1 MVDTETLGG
10 LKALYLKQLKER
22 LAALEQAM
30 LVIKLGQA
38 DAASYD
44 ALQYEVHRLNG
55 TGATYGFPGIS
66 STAER
71 LERHLGSPERVPTI
85 VVKLLSALMKAIGES
100 LSRSRAAAPAPGAAE
115 APPPQPRGLR
125 AASKPAVLVADDDPA
140 ILNLVQ
146 ELLSPFASVECAQSG
161 RAALDAM
168 ERRRFDL
175 VILDYEL
182 SDMSGL
188 DVLMQAGRMDSGI
201 HSPVMMLSAMSEP
214 DKVARLI
221 AAGAQNYL
229 VKPVSPGHLLERVSV
244 LLQRR
249 KKIVMVA
256 DDDPL
261 IREILRKRLTQRGHE
276 VVLANNGAQAL
287 ATARRLHPQA
297 IVLDRQ
303 MPRLDGLQF
312 LQELRRHDETRSIP
326 VIMLSAA
333 CSSDDI
339 YSGYRDGADVYI
351 AKPFVPDQVIDYCE
365 SFLKSAAILG
375 EPANGNAT
383 GNIAYV

>member
-1 MVDTETLGG
+1 MLGG
-10 LKALYLKQLKER
+10 LRELYLKQLKER
-22 LAALEQAM
+22 LAALEEASRE
-30 LVIKLGQA
+30 IKLGQA
-38 DAASYD
+38 DAASYET
-44 ALQYEVHRLNG
+44 LQYEVHRLNG

-66 STAER
+66 VTAER
-71 LERHLGSPERVPTI
+71 LERHLGSEARDGAI
-85 VVKLLSALMKAIGES
+85 VIKLLNALMKAIGES
-100 LSRSRAAAPAPGAAE
+100 LDRRPAMAPAPGAAPM
-115 APPPQPRGLR
+115 PPRPRGLR
-125 AASKPAVLVADDDPA
+125 ASYRPAVLVADDDPA
-140 ILNLVQ
+140 ILHLVQ
-146 ELLSPFASVECAQSG
+146 QLLSPLTSVECAASG
-161 RAALDAM
+161 RDALEAI

-188 DVLMQAGRMDSGI
+188 DVLLQAGRSDGGI
-201 HSPVMMLSAMSEP
+201 ASPVMMLSAMSEP
-214 DKVARLI
+214 EKVSRLI

-229 VKPVSPGHLLERVSV
+229 VKPVSPNHLLDRVSV

-312 LQELRRHDETRSIP
+312 LQELRRQDETRSIP
-326 VIMLSAA
+326 VIMLSAR

-339 YSGYRDGADVYI
+339 YSGYRDGADLYI
-351 AKPFVPDQVIDYCE
+351 AKPFVPDQVIDCCE
-365 SFLKSAAILG
+365 SFLQGAA
-375 EPANGNAT
+375 EPAKDN

>member
-1 MVDTETLGG
+1 MVDADMLGG
-10 LKALYLKQLKER
+10 LRELYLKQLRER

-30 LVIKLGQA
+30 VEIKLGRA
-38 DAASYD
+38 DAASYET
-44 ALQYEVHRLNG
+44 LQYEVHRLNG

-66 STAER
+66 VTAER
-71 LERHLGSPERVPTI
+71 LERHLGSPEREASI
-85 VVKLLSALMKAIGES
+85 VIKLLNSLMKAIVES
-100 LSRSRAAAPAPGAAE
+100 LNRSPASAPAPGAAA
-115 APPPQPRGLR
+115 APPQPQPRGMR
-125 AASKPAVLVADDDPA
+125 AASRPAVLVADDDPA
-140 ILNLVQ
+140 ILHLVQ
-146 ELLSPFASVECAQSG
+146 QLLSPFTSVECAENG
-161 RAALDAM
+161 RAALEAM

-188 DVLMQAGRMDSGI
+188 DVLLQAGRSDSGMA
-201 HSPVMMLSAMSEP
+201 SPVMMLSAMSEP
-214 DKVARLI
+214 EKVSRLI

-244 LLQRR
+244 QLQRR

-261 IREILRKRLTQRGHE
+261 IREILRKRLTQRGHD

-312 LQELRRHDETRSIP
+312 LQELRRQDETRAIP
-326 VIMLSAA
+326 VIMLSAR

-351 AKPFVPDQVIDYCE
+351 AKPFVPDQVIDCCE
-365 SFLKSAAILG
+365 SFLKSAVLG
-375 EPANGNAT
+375 EPANGNE
-383 GNIAYV
+383 NIAYV

>member
-1 MVDTETLGG
+1 M
-10 LKALYLKQLKER
+10 
-22 LAALEQAM
+22 
-30 LVIKLGQA
+30 
-38 DAASYD
+38 
-44 ALQYEVHRLNG
+44 
-55 TGATYGFPGIS
+55 
-66 STAER
+66 
-71 LERHLGSPERVPTI
+71 
-85 VVKLLSALMKAIGES
+85 
-100 LSRSRAAAPAPGAAE
+100 
-115 APPPQPRGLR
+115 R
-125 AASKPAVLVADDDPA
+125 AASRPAVLVADDDPA
-140 ILNLVQ
+140 ILHLVQ
-146 ELLSPFASVECAQSG
+146 QLLAPFTSVECAESG
-161 RAALDAM
+161 RAALEAM

-188 DVLMQAGRMDSGI
+188 DVLLQAGRSDSGMA
-201 HSPVMMLSAMSEP
+201 SPVMMLSAMSEP
-214 DKVARLI
+214 EKVARLI

-229 VKPVSPGHLLERVSV
+229 VKPVSPGHLLERVSL

-261 IREILRKRLTQRGHE
+261 IREILRKRLTQRGHD

-312 LQELRRHDETRSIP
+312 LQELRRQDETRAIP
-326 VIMLSAA
+326 VIMLSAR

-351 AKPFVPDQVIDYCE
+351 AKPFVPDQVIDCCE
-365 SFLKSAAILG
+365 SFLKSAVLG
-375 EPANGNAT
+375 EPANGN